1 MKLLIGIESQNN
13 GLISALLDIEEDI
26 ITSKQIA
33 YFNFLNNKNKLKN
46 LILKEDNLFA
56 FSNLSDLEDYF
67 KNENLDLSIVY
78 FKNELFF
85 AEKGKF
91 SFSNLER
98 ELAQY
103 NAKNIKMEHFYVIK
117 DENINNELEEWFSK
131 IDLENNPEVIS
142 NIYFNCDKSLYEDI
156 YDNYDYSF
164 LLIGGKLA
172 FIGKDSQ
179 KNPNMQIINEA
190 LLPKNLKDK
199 LFSIGLNENNINSIF
214 ANFQNFINPKEDL
227 ISNYNNDFTQNFKD
241 YFYNKD
247 FNAPQLIQKSENNQ
261 QEINESNLFDKNEIQ
276 PSKPAQYLTRD
287 EFIRKNK
294 R

>member
-13 GLISALLDIEEDI
+13 GLISTLLDIEEDI
-26 ITSKQIA
+26 ITSKKIV
-33 YFNFLNNKNKLKN
+33 YFNFLNNKNKLRN
-46 LILKEDNLFA
+46 LILKEDNLLA

-91 SFSNLER
+91 SFSKLER
-98 ELAQY
+98 ELAQH

-142 NIYFNCDKSLYEDI
+142 NIYFNCSKSLYEDI

-179 KNPNMQIINEA
+179 ENPNMQIINEA

-214 ANFQNFINPKEDL
+214 ANFQNFINPEEDL
-227 ISNYNNDFTQNFKD
+227 ISNYNNNFTQNFKN

-247 FNAPQLIQKSENNQ
+247 FNLPQLTQKNEVNQ
-261 QEINESNLFDKNEIQ
+261 QEINESNLFDENEIQ
-276 PSKPAQYLTRD
+276 PSKPSQYLTRD

>member
-1 MKLLIGIESQNN
+1 MKLLIGVESQNN
-13 GLISALLDIEEDI
+13 GLISTLSDIEEDI
-26 ITSKQIA
+26 ITSKKIV
-33 YFNFLNNKNKLKN
+33 YFNFINNKNKLKN

-131 IDLENNPEVIS
+131 IDLENTPEVIS
-142 NIYFNCDKSLYEDI
+142 NIYFNCNKSLYEDI

-179 KNPNMQIINEA
+179 ENPNMQIINEI

-241 YFYNKD
+241 YFYNKE
-247 FNAPQLIQKSENNQ
+247 FNVPQLIQKNENNQ
-261 QEINESNLFDKNEIQ
+261 QEANESNLFDKDEIQ